1 MNSEAVAHVGRAPG
15 PAFPRDAP
23 RLDAVGDEISDWST
37 TRCYGSVRT
46 NFITGMFRQSSLP
59 FRAAL
64 LAACLAVPAWSVAA
78 IDRGAAL
85 AAGQAVLD
93 KHCVKCHG
101 PLEQKEG
108 LELDTVE
115 AALKGSREGPV
126 LVPGHPEKSK
136 LVDALAAAADPHM
149 PPKKQLSD
157 GEIDALRAWVVA
169 LGQAAAEAPAATATA
184 ARPALTG
191 PLPDE
196 PTAAI
201 DFAVAAGWTQR
212 GVTPA
217 PRCDD
222 LTFLRRIY
230 LDLAG
235 RIPTPAEVSAFQAEA
250 ASDKRTRLVD
260 QLLASEDYPRTFRE
274 TWDTLLMGR
283 HTGRREQRRRDNGW
297 FAYLEDVFRKN
308 RPWNDVVAELI
319 TARPSTPETRGALW
333 FLYERKNEYQ
343 QLAEAIAPVIYGT
356 KVDCAQCH
364 DHPLSREIKQA
375 HYWALVAAF
384 NRSKNV
390 EGGTP
395 AVGESAI
402 GGFINFTNLK
412 KESQPAV
419 VSLLN
424 GRVIPETRPAADV
437 KETDAPEGYVD
448 GAAAVK
454 VPKFSRR
461 GELAKAATEGN
472 PLLARSFVNHT
483 WAILL
488 GRGLVHPV
496 DEMNSKHPP
505 SHPELL
511 DWLAADFAAHH
522 YDIRRLIRAVVLSR
536 VYQLA
541 PPRGADRPVPEAF
554 AAAAEKPLRAE
565 ILARAAG
572 IASGRT
578 EEDPRLRQAMIEA
591 FPDVLPR
598 VTRATIQQAMLLA
611 NNDLLAGLFRP
622 GTNAVP
628 LAVPAERRVQDAF
641 QRALIRAPDAEELA
655 QGVAFLNR
663 RPTEPEAAYG
673 QLLWALVAGPE
684 FLINR

>member
-1 MNSEAVAHVGRAPG
+1 MWQRLRTIFTTGMDRTRSRLWRHGILAIALGWNVGGRADL
-15 PAFPRDAP
+15 PARRD
-23 RLDAVGDEISDWST
+23 
-37 TRCYGSVRT
+37 
-46 NFITGMFRQSSLP
+46 
-59 FRAAL
+59 
-64 LAACLAVPAWSVAA
+64 
-78 IDRGAAL
+78 AL

-157 GEIDALRAWVVA
+157 GEIDALRAWVVV
-169 LGQAAAEAPAATATA
+169 LGQAAAEAPAATAAATA
-184 ARPALTG
+184 ATARPALTG

-235 RIPTPAEVSAFQAEA
+235 RIPTQTEVTAFQAETS
-250 ASDKRTRLVD
+250 SDKRSRLVD

-333 FLYERKNEYQ
+333 FVYERKNEYQ

-419 VSLLN
+419 VALLN
-424 GRVIPETRPAADV
+424 GRVIPETRPAADI

-448 GAAAVK
+448 AAAAVK

-461 GELAKAATEGN
+461 TELAKAATEGN

-541 PPRGADRPVPEAF
+541 PPTGADRPVPEAF

-565 ILARAAG
+565 IIARSAG

-641 QRALIRAPDAEELA
+641 QRALIRTPDAEELA
-655 QGVAFLNR
+655 QGIAFLNS